1 MRINLTKKDLVNLVY
16 MQLGFSKN
24 VAENLIEEFFSLIS
38 INIKDQKKLKIS
50 KFGTFSLREKKQ
62 RIGRNPKTREE
73 KKISKRNVIL
83 FKPSKEFKELINMKK
98 DE

>member
-16 MQLGFSKN
+16 MQLGFSKQIS
-24 VAENLIEEFFSLIS
+24 ENLIEEFFSLIS
-38 INIKDQKKLKIS
+38 LNLKDQKKIKFS

-83 FKPSKEFKELINMKK
+83 FKASKEFKELINKKK

>member
-38 INIKDQKKLKIS
+38 INIKNQKKLKIS